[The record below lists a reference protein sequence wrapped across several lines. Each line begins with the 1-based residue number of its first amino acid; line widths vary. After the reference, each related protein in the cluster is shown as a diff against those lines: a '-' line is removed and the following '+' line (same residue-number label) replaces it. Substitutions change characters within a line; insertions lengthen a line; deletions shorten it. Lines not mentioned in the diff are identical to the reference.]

1 MYLLYTVSVILYLL
15 TSAMKRPHEEDEN
28 GDVLEEPVTK
38 QLHLDT
44 EEDGNIV
51 EVQVDQEELQLEE
64 TIPPQDDQPQ
74 TEIITTDG

>member
-1 MYLLYTVSVILYLL
+1 
-15 TSAMKRPHEEDEN
+15 MKRPHEEDEN
-28 GDVLEEPVTK
+28 GDVLEEPVAK

-64 TIPPQDDQPQ
+64 TIQPQDDQPQ

>member
-1 MYLLYTVSVILYLL
+1 
-15 TSAMKRPHEEDEN
+15 MKRPHEEDEN
-28 GDVLEEPVTK
+28 GDILEEPVAK

-64 TIPPQDDQPQ
+64 TIQPQDDQPQ

>member
-1 MYLLYTVSVILYLL
+1 LST
-15 TSAMKRPHEEDEN
+15 
-28 GDVLEEPVTK
+28 LEEPVAK

-64 TIPPQDDQPQ
+64 TIQPQDDQPQ

>member
-1 MYLLYTVSVILYLL
+1 
-15 TSAMKRPHEEDEN
+15 MKRPHEEDEN
-28 GDVLEEPVTK
+28 GDVLEEPVAK

-64 TIPPQDDQPQ
+64 TMQPQDDQPQ

>member
-1 MYLLYTVSVILYLL
+1 MSVIHYLLI
-15 TSAMKRPHEEDEN
+15 SAMKRPHEEDEN
-28 GDVLEEPVTK
+28 GDVLEEPVAK

-64 TIPPQDDQPQ
+64 TIQPQDDQPQ

>member
-1 MYLLYTVSVILYLL
+1 
-15 TSAMKRPHEEDEN
+15 MKRPHEEDEN
-28 GDVLEEPVTK
+28 GDVLEEPVAK

-51 EVQVDQEELQLEE
+51 EVQVDQEVLQLEE
-64 TIPPQDDQPQ
+64 TMQPQDDQPQ

>member
-1 MYLLYTVSVILYLL
+1 MYLLYTVNVIHYLFN
-15 TSAMKRPHEEDEN
+15 SAMKRPHEEDEN
-28 GDVLEEPVTK
+28 GAVLEEPVAK

-64 TIPPQDDQPQ
+64 TIPQDDQPQ